1 MTACNSFGLTSKV
14 RSSVTT
20 RAPNFFR
27 SPSRRSM
34 ASVTA
39 EPPPQLSRDADE
51 TSAREQDDEH
61 EHWPE
66 DHLPILGEAGQP
78 LLSQKIGC
86 GADDRAVERAQP
98 AEQHHDNQFTRALPG
113 HVGGAHE
120 LAGIGEQEAGQTSEH
135 ARDHIGRELKAVD
148 VESHRRHPDGVLF
161 RAAQNTAEARAD
173 EGAAKK
179 IGAEESDEHD
189 IIERTPLPEP
199 RDAPAPPPTRDPA
212 P

>member
-27 SPSRRSM
+27 SPSRRSK

-51 TSAREQDDEH
+51 TPAREQDDEH
-61 EHWPE
+61 EHRPE

-78 LLSQKIGC
+78 LLGQKIDC

-98 AEQHHDNQFTRALPG
+98 AEQHHDDQFTGALPG
-113 HVGGAHE
+113 H
-120 LAGIGEQEAGQTSEH
+120 LAS
-135 ARDHIGRELKAVD
+135 
-148 VESHRRHPDGVLF
+148 S
-161 RAAQNTAEARAD
+161 AE
-173 EGAAKK
+173 K
-179 IGAEESDEHD
+179 SSWFN
-189 IIERTPLPEP
+189 
-199 RDAPAPPPTRDPA
+199 
-212 P
+212 